1 MNLELIICKKEA
13 NVYLVL
19 YQILNIL
26 SKPFFMPNLVPKL
39 TKQTDLFTEN
49 EHNLW
54 CNKEN
59 VEFYENSNFGGRVE
73 IMTPSYCNNADINMT
88 LNEREDVWDL
98 FNL

>member
-1 MNLELIICKKEA
+1 MWSTKYEFRANYLQKKGKCLFGSIPNFEYIVKTIFHA
-13 NVYLVL
+13 KFG
-19 YQILNIL
+19 
-26 SKPFFMPNLVPKL
+26 SKI
-39 TKQTDLFTEN
+39 
-49 EHNLW
+49 
-54 CNKEN
+54 NKEN